1 MKYIYILLSL
11 SILPGCRPSVK
22 VVEPIETIEPVE
34 VVEIVKVVE
43 TQITRE
49 LKTQQ
54 ISSDR
59 TVMPLVTEPNSA
71 ITIASRYMWFHERDQ
86 QRELQ
91 EFLDVDPVNID
102 WCAAFVNAVL
112 RELGLPGSDT
122 VSEWPLTA
130 RSFLQWGQRVRE
142 PQVGDIVIFPRGT
155 ESWQGHVG
163 FYYGTEYRNGRRF
176 YQILGGNQSNAVTI
190 QLFPARSAISIR
202 RYRS

>member
-1 MKYIYILLSL
+1 MKYIYILLFL
-11 SILPGCRPSVK
+11 SILPGCQPPVE
-22 VVEPIETIEPVE
+22 VLEPIETIEPVE
-34 VVEIVKVVE
+34 VVE
-43 TQITRE
+43 TTITRE
-49 LKTQQ
+49 LTTQQ
-54 ISSDR
+54 ISSNR
-59 TVMPLVTEPNSA
+59 TVMPLETKPYST
-71 ITIASRYMWFHERDQ
+71 ITIASRYMWFHEREHR
-86 QRELQ
+86 RELQ
-91 EFLDVDPVNID
+91 EFLDVDPVKID

-112 RELGLPGSDT
+112 RELSIPGSDT